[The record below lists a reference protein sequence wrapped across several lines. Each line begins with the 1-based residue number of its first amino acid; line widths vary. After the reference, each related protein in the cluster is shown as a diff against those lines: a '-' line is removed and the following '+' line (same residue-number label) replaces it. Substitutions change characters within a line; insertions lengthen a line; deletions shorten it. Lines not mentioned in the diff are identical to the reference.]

1 VTPDRRRAILRI
13 ARGIT
18 GTFAAIVIGACIAV
32 AYVPVWA
39 AVVGTLACAV
49 VACSAFYAA
58 FEGFD
63 ERLRRG
69 P

>member
-1 VTPDRRRAILRI
+1 MC
-13 ARGIT
+13 GIT
-18 GTFAAIVIGACIAV
+18 ATFATIVIGACIAV
-32 AYVPVWA
+32 AFVPVWA
-39 AVVGTLACAV
+39 AVIGTLACAV
-49 VACSAFYAA
+49 VACSALYAA

>member
-1 VTPDRRRAILRI
+1 MTLERRGTILRI
-13 ARGIT
+13 TRGIT
-18 GTFAAIVIGACIAV
+18 ATFSAIVMGACIGV
-32 AYVPVWA
+32 AYEPVWA
-39 AVVGTLACAV
+39 AVIGTLACAV